1 MNFREIEISSPG
13 SNTLSVNFSHIELSK
28 SAQLYII
35 NDEESYIL
43 GPIISED
50 IFRSNNFD
58 PGFIPGD
65 KIRILLIEGVNET
78 SPSKVQ
84 ISNIGHVIFDFFG
97 VNKFDAAKIEGINC
111 YGYGCSSSCLEN
123 IVCFTGLNLESKAV
137 ALMTYSE
144 NWSGGNI
151 SFHGTGFLINNGSQN
166 KRALFLSMIHGLS
179 EILLSNM
186 RYIFHYKSPQCTPTT
201 NGSQMYFIQGATQL
215 GFDGSND
222 LRLVELS
229 TNPGTSR
236 VFTNNPVS
244 YLGWSI
250 IDETIPTIH
259 GIHHPLGDVQKYML
273 GGPATPELLV
283 EPGVSYGIWKYML
296 TNGFP
301 ETISSGSPTLNQ
313 NKRVIGSLYGAESVL
328 NCSDFTS
335 YEVYSVRLSRSWS
348 FLCSYLDPNN
358 EGIVAI
364 NTITSTPGSKI
375 FPSVNGPDL
384 VCSSSTFTLQNAP
397 LDLSVS
403 WSIIQGASLLS
414 SPSSGTGKSAN
425 VSISNTSVSGE
436 IKIRFTVSG
445 LCNSKTYDKT
455 FRVGKPSGAGSIS
468 GGTYVYTYSI
478 ITYSVQAVPGATSY
492 NWQLPSGWTGG
503 GNGLGNS
510 ITVTVGPS
518 SGNVTVIP
526 VNSCASGQSSSLYV
540 TVNNCQ
546 NCREIEISPNP
557 ASESISIF
565 PKNNKFDVDEN
576 FEIHGYSI
584 FDLNGK
590 LLKNSNQKIVG
601 SPKRIDVRDLPK
613 GVYIIHLVLNEG
625 VISRKILVDR

>member
-1 MNFREIEISSPG
+1 
-13 SNTLSVNFSHIELSK
+13 
-28 SAQLYII
+28 
-35 NDEESYIL
+35 
-43 GPIISED
+43 
-50 IFRSNNFD
+50 
-58 PGFIPGD
+58 
-65 KIRILLIEGVNET
+65 
-78 SPSKVQ
+78 
-84 ISNIGHVIFDFFG
+84 
-97 VNKFDAAKIEGINC
+97 
-111 YGYGCSSSCLEN
+111 
-123 IVCFTGLNLESKAV
+123 
-137 ALMTYSE
+137 
-144 NWSGGNI
+144 
-151 SFHGTGFLINNGSQN
+151 
-166 KRALFLSMIHGLS
+166 MIHGLS
-179 EILLSNM
+179 EILLPNM
-186 RYIFHYKSPQCTPTT
+186 RFIFHYKSPQCTPTT

-215 GFDGSND
+215 GLDASND

-273 GGPATPELLV
+273 GGPATPDLLV
-283 EPGVSYGIWKYML
+283 EPGGTYGIWKYML

-313 NKRVIGSLYGAESVL
+313 NKRVIGSLYGAESAL
-328 NCSDFTS
+328 NCSDFTT

-348 FLCSYLDPNN
+348 LLCQYLDPNN
-358 EGIVAI
+358 EGIVAV
-364 NTITSTPGSKI
+364 NTIMGTPGSKI
-375 FPSVNGPDL
+375 FPSIDGPNL

-397 LDLSVS
+397 IDLSVS

-414 SPSSGTGKSAN
+414 SPSSGTGKSAT

-436 IKIRFTVSG
+436 VKVRFTVSG
-445 LCNSKTYDKT
+445 LCFSKTYDKT

-478 ITYSVQAVPGATSY
+478 LTYSVQAVPGATSY

-503 GNGLGNS
+503 GTGLGSS

-518 SGNVTVIP
+518 SGNVTVTP

-590 LLKNSNQKIVG
+590 LLKNSDQEIVG
-601 SPKRIDVRDLPK
+601 SPKRIDVKDLPK
-613 GVYIIHLVLNEG
+613 GVYIIHLALNEG